1 MPTLTFE
8 GETHGEIV
16 VKVRR
21 WLASLEGDPTGQLSP
36 AEAITQGAEVTKEV
50 LRVIAYSAPGPIAP
64 SDLFKTL
71 NTMGYKAT
79 DASADALMSSLDGI
93 EEATGGSVVR
103 QVTEAGRKA
112 AWEMNSTIAK
122 QLLRSLRP

>member
-36 AEAITQGAEVTKEV
+36 AEAITQGAEVTKEA
-50 LRVIAYSAPGPIAP
+50 LRVIASSAPGPIAQ
-64 SDLFKTL
+64 SDLIKTL
-71 NTMGYKAT
+71 TRGT
-79 DASADALMSSLDGI
+79 RRPTVGRCADEQPDGI
-93 EEATGGSVVR
+93 EEATARRR
-103 QVTEAGRKA
+103 QVTGASRKA
-112 AWEMNSTIAK
+112 AG
-122 QLLRSLRP
+122 R

>member
-36 AEAITQGAEVTKEV
+36 AEAITQGAEVTKEA
-50 LRVIAYSAPGPIAP
+50 LRVIASSAPGPIAQ
-64 SDLFKTL
+64 SDLIKTL
-71 NTMGYKAT
+71 TTMGYKAT
-79 DASADALMSSLDGI
+79 DATAQAQMSSRT
-93 EEATGGSVVR
+93 ASR
-103 QVTEAGRKA
+103 RRRAA
-112 AWEMNSTIAK
+112 AWCA
-122 QLLRSLRP
+122 RSPRPVARPPGR

>member
-36 AEAITQGAEVTKEV
+36 AEAITQGA
-50 LRVIAYSAPGPIAP
+50 A
-64 SDLFKTL
+64 
-71 NTMGYKAT
+71 M
-79 DASADALMSSLDGI
+79 MSHLS
-93 EEATGGSVVR
+93 R
-103 QVTEAGRKA
+103 RRKP
-112 AWEMNSTIAK
+112 
-122 QLLRSLRP
+122 RHP

>member
-36 AEAITQGAEVTKEV
+36 AEAITQGAEVTKEA
-50 LRVIAYSAPGPIAP
+50 LRVIASSAPGPIAQ
-64 SDLFKTL
+64 SDLIKTL
-71 NTMGYKAT
+71 TTMGYKAT

-93 EEATGGSVVR
+93 EEATGGSVAR
-103 QVTEAGRKA
+103 QATEACRKA